1 MDYFLAVICAQV
13 HMFLFQVL
21 HNMLFF
27 LSQIAAPRCGWS
39 LTSASHSQAVSDAE
53 AEHIF

>member
-27 LSQIAAPRCGWS
+27 LSQCGWS